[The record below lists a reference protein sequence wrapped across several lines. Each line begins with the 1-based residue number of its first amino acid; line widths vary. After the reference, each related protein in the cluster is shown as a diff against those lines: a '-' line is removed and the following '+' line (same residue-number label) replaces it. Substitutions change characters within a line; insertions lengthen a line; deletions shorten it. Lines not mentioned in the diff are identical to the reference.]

1 MSPQTHD
8 RDGFPTE
15 YGFACG
21 IVARYAPGPA
31 DRVVMER
38 GGGVYHVKGFLRG
51 AKFWHSFSRLKD
63 AKRKYLSL
71 TAAMMVRT

>member
-21 IVARYAPGPA
+21 YVARYAPCESN
-31 DRVVMER
+31 RVTMAREH
-38 GGGVYHVKGFLRG
+38 GVYHVKGFLHG
-51 AKFWHSFSRLKD
+51 AHFWHSFSRLKD

>member
-1 MSPQTHD
+1 MPRTHD
-8 RDGFPTE
+8 SEGFPAE

-21 IVARYAPGPA
+21 YVARYAPSDS
-31 DRVVMER
+31 DRVVMDREH
-38 GGGVYHVKGFLRG
+38 GVYHVKDFLRG

-71 TAAMMVRT
+71 TAAMMVRA